1 MSLADANANI
11 DEIFSSMFTTVFPS
25 MLALFAF
32 MFFILKVVLPV
43 VGDILEGRSQAQNSK
58 AIAQAKSDQ
67 KRAATTKLIGLRSDF
82 DDWLGGALL
91 TLEIE
96 CAAQP
101 NEPKRLEL
109 LDALKASKD
118 NNAAQIEN
126 LHADTSE
133 NVPTTAE
140 AGDVQHEWDIL
151 RNRLNLLP
159 TTAATSAA

>member
-1 MSLADANANI
+1 MSLEQVNANI
-11 DEIFSSMFTTVFPS
+11 DEVFSTMFTTVFPS

-32 MFFILKVVLPV
+32 MFFVLKVVLPV
-43 VGDILEGRSQAQNSK
+43 VGEILEGRNK
-58 AIAQAKSDQ
+58 AKNAKAVAQANSDQ

-82 DDWLGGALL
+82 DDWLGDALL

-96 CAAQP
+96 CAAHP

-118 NNAAQIEN
+118 NNAAQIET

-133 NVPTTAE
+133 NVPTAAE
-140 AGDVQHEWDIL
+140 AGDIQHEWDIL

-159 TTAATSAA
+159 ATAATSAA